1 MNTIEKNNEF
11 IANTY
16 ARFPVNLVH
25 GKGSLVY
32 DENSKEYI
40 DLGTGIGVNAFGF
53 SDDEWKNAV
62 IEQIDKLQHTSNLY
76 YSEPSTKLA
85 ELLCKKTGLKKV
97 FFSNSGAEANECAIK
112 IARKYATLK
121 YGDYSHNTI
130 ITLKNSFHGRT
141 IATLSATGQNV
152 FHTDFGP
159 FVDKFVYAH
168 PNDVE
173 DLRNKVNENQCCA
186 IMFEVVQ
193 GEGGVCPLTN
203 EFIEEIKKLSK
214 ENDLLI
220 VIDEVQTGNGRTGE
234 LYGYM
239 NFDIEPDIVSTAKGL
254 GGGLPIGATLLG
266 EKVKDVLTP
275 GSHGTTYGAN
285 PVCCAGAYSIISRL
299 DDKFLSE
306 VKRKTQIIYDELS
319 NCKNIKSITG
329 LGLMIGIEID
339 KDTKEVIN
347 KCLQKGVLV
356 LSAKTKIRLL
366 PPLNIPD
373 DILKKAISIIKETI
387 EES

>member
-1 MNTIEKNNEF
+1 
-11 IANTY
+11 
-16 ARFPVNLVH
+16 
-25 GKGSLVY
+25 
-32 DENSKEYI
+32 
-40 DLGTGIGVNAFGF
+40 
-53 SDDEWKNAV
+53 
-62 IEQIDKLQHTSNLY
+62 
-76 YSEPSTKLA
+76 
-85 ELLCKKTGLKKV
+85 
-97 FFSNSGAEANECAIK
+97 
-112 IARKYATLK
+112 
-121 YGDYSHNTI
+121 
-130 ITLKNSFHGRT
+130 
-141 IATLSATGQNV
+141 
-152 FHTDFGP
+152 
-159 FVDKFVYAH
+159 
-168 PNDVE
+168 
-173 DLRNKVNENQCCA
+173 
-186 IMFEVVQ
+186 MFEVVQ